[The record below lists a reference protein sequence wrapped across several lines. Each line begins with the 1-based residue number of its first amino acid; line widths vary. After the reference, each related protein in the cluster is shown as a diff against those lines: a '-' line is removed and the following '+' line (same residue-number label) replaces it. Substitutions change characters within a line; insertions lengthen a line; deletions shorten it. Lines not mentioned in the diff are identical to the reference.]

1 MIVMARATWNPMSEP
16 LAETPA
22 SPLARKLLLIGWDAA
37 DWQMMHP
44 LIDSGRMPHLKRL
57 VERGTIGNLQTL
69 QPVLSPILW
78 TSIATGKR
86 AYLHGVHGFV
96 EPTPDGTALRPTSS
110 STRLCKA
117 LWNILAQSGK
127 RCQALNWYASH
138 PAENINGVC
147 VSQLFPVAPA
157 SATPDAWPPQP
168 DAVFPPDL
176 AEELAELRFH
186 PAEVTASMLKQFIP
200 KAAALD
206 QRDPEVQRLLSAL
219 AWRLAEC
226 ISLHALTT
234 AVMEEHDWDF
244 CTAYYDTIDRIG
256 HDFMVFHPPR
266 MDTVRPDLYEPLKG
280 VMNAIYEFH
289 DQMLGRL
296 VELAGPSA
304 HVMIVSDHGF
314 MNGAS
319 RPTGPVSPELWHR
332 NLGMFLLAGP
342 GIKPDAT
349 IAGATLLDIT
359 PTVLAL
365 FGLPV
370 GADMEGKVL
379 VNAFEQAPD
388 IQRIASWEDVPDP
401 VYDARVRDAV
411 DDDPEAAAAAMHQ
424 LVELGYIEAPGEDVE
439 RDIVR
444 ARAAQKFNL
453 ACTCID
459 GKHPTRALELALE
472 LVAQFPQ
479 EPAYLVFAGQA
490 AISAHDAAALG
501 QVNVALLRL
510 QPEHPQ
516 LAMFR
521 AFQCWLG
528 NDVVGA
534 LDNFQ
539 LAAKQG
545 HDNAWLQCRIGRAY
559 LRLRLWRKAEDA
571 FRKSLALDKHNAE
584 AHYGLSVA
592 LPRQGQLEEGVQSG
606 LQAIALAHDF
616 PLAHFQLGAVL
627 SRLGWYERSLQAF
640 ELCLSILPNFAIAH
654 RYVSLVAAKLGHQE
668 RSLEHRETAR
678 RILAEG
684 LPQPALD

>member
-1 MIVMARATWNPMSEP
+1 MSQA
-16 LAETPA
+16 LAK
-22 SPLARKLLLIGWDAA
+22 KLLLVGWDAA
-37 DWQMMHP
+37 DWQMIHP

-57 VERGTIGNLQTL
+57 VDMGTIGNLQTL

-86 AYLHGVHGFV
+86 DYLHGVTGFV
-96 EPTPDGTALRPTSS
+96 EPTIDGTALRPTSS
-110 STRLCKA
+110 STRTCKA

-138 PAENINGVC
+138 PAETSNGVC

-157 SATPDAWPPQP
+157 SATPDIWPPQAE
-168 DAVFPPDL
+168 AVYPPEL
-176 AEELAELRFH
+176 AGELAELRFH
-186 PAEVTASMLKQFIP
+186 PAEVTAQMLQQFIP
-200 KAAALD
+200 QAALLD
-206 QRDPEVQRLLSAL
+206 QRDPEVQRLLSSL
-219 AWRLAEC
+219 ARRLAEC

-244 CTAYYDTIDRIG
+244 CTAYYDTIDRVG

-266 MDTVRPDLYEPLKG
+266 MDVVRPDLYEPLKG

-296 VELAGPSA
+296 VELAGPDA
-304 HVMIVSDHGF
+304 HVMIASDHGF
-314 MNGAS
+314 LNGAS
-319 RPTGPVSPELWHR
+319 RPTGPVSPEQWHR

-342 GIKPDAT
+342 GIRQDAT
-349 IAGATLLDIT
+349 IPGATLLDIT

-365 FGLPV
+365 FGLAV
-370 GADMEGKVL
+370 GSDMEGKVL
-379 VNAFEQAPD
+379 VNAFEHVPN
-388 IQRIASWEDVPDP
+388 IERIASWESVPDP
-401 VYDARVRDAV
+401 VYDARVRDAT
-411 DDDPEAAAAAMHQ
+411 DDDPEAAAASMRQ

-459 GKHPTRALELALE
+459 GKHPGRALELALE

-490 AISAHDAAALG
+490 AISAHDAPALA
-501 QVNVALLRL
+501 QVSDGLQRM

-516 LAMFR
+516 LSMFR
-521 AFQCWLG
+521 AYERWLVG
-528 NDVVGA
+528 DVVGA

-559 LRLRLWRKAEDA
+559 LRLRLWRKAEEA
-571 FRKSLALDKHNAE
+571 FQESLTLDKHNAE

-592 LPRQGQLEEGVQSG
+592 LPRQGQLDEGVQNG
-606 LQAIALAHDF
+606 LQAIALAHDY

-640 ELCLSILPNFAIAH
+640 ELCLAILPNFAIAH
-654 RYVSLVAAKLGHQE
+654 RYVSLVAAKLGQGE
-668 RSLEHRETAR
+668 RAATHRETAR
-678 RILAEG
+678 RILADG